1 MTFWPIRL
9 LGKLFRMPPPPPPIW
24 RRPKRGANCPPRNCP
39 CPKVSVWTRRNV
51 PSFVKFF
58 DKIKPVSFLSL
69 VDGVKWW
76 LSISK
81 KNTKLLDN
89 LQFWLKNWIRLVG
102 KFYHTVETLCSASKY
117 IRKNWW
123 NTFRIFLQRVHCFG
137 CKNTF
142 VGCLRILRKFDLLTT
157 KIEMAFMAWSTS
169 SFYNLY
175 SEKRLISSRRPKS
188 SFLGVPPYS
197 MIRLVEN

>member
-1 MTFWPIRL
+1 MPFFQPHFYNPHNYRIFVKIKLSFSPLARVSSLKLHSENPWHFLTPCDFSFFFSKGAQNLWHCFKMTFWPILL

-102 KFYHTVETLCSASKY
+102 KFYHTVKALHSSSK
-117 IRKNWW
+117 
-123 NTFRIFLQRVHCFG
+123 
-137 CKNTF
+137 
-142 VGCLRILRKFDLLTT
+142 
-157 KIEMAFMAWSTS
+157 
-169 SFYNLY
+169 
-175 SEKRLISSRRPKS
+175 
-188 SFLGVPPYS
+188 
-197 MIRLVEN
+197 